1 MSHKGFCQGDFLDE
15 RILADKSR
23 YMSSWEDFV
32 SEVIQFSSP
41 LRQPFRDLSSTVTA
55 GIWQR
60 ATLSAA
66 EIAAYRTEQM
76 ARIRRVV
83 AADGPSTQPRWGVL
97 QRLAEVAGHPDKA
110 LAEDA
115 QQPDGFR
122 LLGRLPVV
130 PQWPQRPEPLAWD
143 DAAHV
148 RDLQRL
154 LDKHA
159 VKQKDGRFKVP
170 GSHSAELHRLL
181 EEETTKGFW
190 TSYSWS
196 EARQELGDFACWLYF
211 GVQEPSKLRG
221 CLDPE
226 EANGPSM
233 VLLPNQVLMAGLDGY
248 LSLCQTVAA
257 AFKKKG
263 QFPALRGFAEDYEH
277 GFRQL
282 PLSSLDRKLFCATAQ
297 DKEGN
302 IRIYVPRTLL
312 FGPRGSPH
320 VFCRVTDAVSAIAAV
335 LLLIPNVPHVDDLVG
350 VDTQDAIVS
359 AREAFVELHELLNF
373 RLKATKARP
382 PRDAAGSASTFV
394 ALGALLSFDTTEHQR
409 KLGLVCTVDMP
420 QQKVKK
426 YSDVIT
432 STLAQRHLSAAVA
445 GKCVGQWDHCSAL
458 ALGKSGRAFTWP
470 LRELSRG
477 GQVSWRVLQAA
488 LVGFSIF
495 MCASGPMPVHVPGTL
510 ARRAALIFVDA
521 AGRANSYRLG
531 GVAWGAGW
539 FCFFSQEIRPEDSN
553 LLPWLS
559 GHCINEAEAL
569 AAVVALL
576 TWSDRLENV
585 DVFIFIDNVA
595 AEGVLVKAYS
605 SSPHL
610 TVLAGLFWQAVRRV
624 KCSAWVGRVP
634 SELNIADG
642 PSRKHHAILE
652 QLHASQVAAVLP
664 PAFTANF
671 FLEFLQSSWVQADAS
686 VSHVAPGPRPV
697 QPCATGAA
705 TAAGHDRLQASVA
718 DGSPPLASSDHAVRQ
733 VPSRDW
739 ASQASRKR
747 RHQGQR

>member
-1 MSHKGFCQGDFLDE
+1 M
-15 RILADKSR
+15 
-23 YMSSWEDFV
+23 
-32 SEVIQFSSP
+32 
-41 LRQPFRDLSSTVTA
+41 
-55 GIWQR
+55 
-60 ATLSAA
+60 
-66 EIAAYRTEQM
+66 
-76 ARIRRVV
+76 
-83 AADGPSTQPRWGVL
+83 
-97 QRLAEVAGHPDKA
+97 
-110 LAEDA
+110 
-115 QQPDGFR
+115 
-122 LLGRLPVV
+122 
-130 PQWPQRPEPLAWD
+130 
-143 DAAHV
+143 
-148 RDLQRL
+148 
-154 LDKHA
+154 
-159 VKQKDGRFKVP
+159 
-170 GSHSAELHRLL
+170 
-181 EEETTKGFW
+181 
-190 TSYSWS
+190 
-196 EARQELGDFACWLYF
+196 
-211 GVQEPSKLRG
+211 
-221 CLDPE
+221 
-226 EANGPSM
+226 
-233 VLLPNQVLMAGLDGY
+233 
-248 LSLCQTVAA
+248 AA

-297 DKEGN
+297 DNKGN
-302 IRIYVPRTLL
+302 IRIYVPRKLL

-409 KLGLVCTVDMP
+409 KLGLACTVDMP

-458 ALGKSGRAFTWP
+458 ALGQSGRAFTWP

-610 TVLAGLFWQAVRRV
+610 TVLAGLFWQAVRRI

-642 PSRKHHAILE
+642 P
-652 QLHASQVAAVLP
+652 
-664 PAFTANF
+664 
-671 FLEFLQSSWVQADAS
+671 
-686 VSHVAPGPRPV
+686 
-697 QPCATGAA
+697 
-705 TAAGHDRLQASVA
+705 
-718 DGSPPLASSDHAVRQ
+718 
-733 VPSRDW
+733 
-739 ASQASRKR
+739 
-747 RHQGQR
+747 